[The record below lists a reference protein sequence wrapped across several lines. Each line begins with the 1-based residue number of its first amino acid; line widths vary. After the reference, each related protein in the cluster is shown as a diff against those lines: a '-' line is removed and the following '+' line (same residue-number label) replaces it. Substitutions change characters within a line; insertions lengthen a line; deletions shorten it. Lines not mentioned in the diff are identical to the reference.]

1 MLQAL
6 ANAASLLLYTDYYIH
21 ISIDTAADVPSCK
34 HHDSAPAQLDP
45 MKREQNHQNLR
56 QKDREKREGWIQNHT
71 ERKRKKDIDGA
82 VNKGNKGSVSA
93 HVSRA

>member
-6 ANAASLLLYTDYYIH
+6 ANSASLLLYTDYYIH
-21 ISIDTAADVPSCK
+21 ISIETAADAPSCK

-56 QKDREKREGWIQNHT
+56 EKDREERRMDTEPYREK
-71 ERKRKKDIDGA
+71 EKYKY
-82 VNKGNKGSVSA
+82 
-93 HVSRA
+93 

>member
-6 ANAASLLLYTDYYIH
+6 ANSASLLLYTDYYIH
-21 ISIDTAADVPSCK
+21 ISIETAADAPSCK

-56 QKDREKREGWIQNHT
+56 EKDREERRMDTEPYREKEKYKYWWSS
-71 ERKRKKDIDGA
+71 K
-82 VNKGNKGSVSA
+82 
-93 HVSRA
+93 